1 MLTPITNFTKLFEG
15 GTVVSRIKESSRT
28 RNAISCEAPQRWYW
42 TGTGKMERRGRVK
55 KRLDSSLLD
64 LSKERSEITGLKSF
78 GSSSTSHATSWNS
91 TVKDETGQRI
101 LWIDLRKE
109 RTEKRRRM
117 EGERERNEGKIE
129 ATMAS
134 KFSRYGEP
142 VDDDQVERN
151 ERDEG
156 PKGVRSPALK
166 RKRFF
171 PSLNPS
177 LYLTFLI
184 PQASIPAAPLRSYS
198 DSQRSQVTVQRES
211 MRIPNG
217 PVLEFHCRATLLF
230 AMTPQSQYSRRF
242 TDVSNYAS
250 DGTLIIFILY
260 KRWRTDS
267 FPSSTFSLIEQS
279 P

>member
-1 MLTPITNFTKLFEG
+1 MRSKEKERRGEERRGEERKEEEWNGMERRT
-15 GTVVSRIKESSRT
+15 ESSRFK
-28 RNAISCEAPQRWYW
+28 RRFLRRQCSHRLRILRSSSKMARWS
-42 TGTGKMERRGRVK
+42 R
-55 KRLDSSLLD
+55 
-64 LSKERSEITGLKSF
+64 GLKKARERGMQF
-78 GSSSTSHATSWNS
+78 PAKLRNVGIGRERGKWRDEGGFQFARF
-91 TVKDETGQRI
+91 VKRKIGDHEIKIVWFLIDEPRYVME
-101 LWIDLRKE
+101 LNR
-109 RTEKRRRM
+109 KRRDRTTIFS
-117 EGERERNEGKIE
+117 NEIIKITKLRSTE
-129 ATMAS
+129 S
-134 KFSRYGEP
+134 

-250 DGTLIIFILY
+250 DGVQRLAQLSVTEVNA
-260 KRWRTDS
+260 T
-267 FPSSTFSLIEQS
+267 
-279 P
+279 

>member
-1 MLTPITNFTKLFEG
+1 MLTPITNFTKLFG
-15 GTVVSRIKESSRT
+15 GGAVVSRIKESSRT
-28 RNAISCEAPQRWYW
+28 RNAISCGAPRRWYW
-42 TGTGKMERRGRVK
+42 TGTGKAERRGRK
-55 KRLDSSLLD
+55 IRGS
-64 LSKERSEITGLKSF
+64 KSF
-78 GSSSTSHATSWNS
+78 GCSSTRLATSWNS
-91 TVKDETGQRI
+91 SVKDEIGQRI

-109 RTEKRRRM
+109 RTEKRWGM
-117 EGERERNEGKIE
+117 KGEGERNEGKIE

-134 KFSRYGEP
+134 KFSRYE
-142 VDDDQVERN
+142 ER
-151 ERDEG
+151 RRR
-156 PKGVRSPALK
+156 PSRTK
-166 RKRFF
+166 RKRRRAEGTKIVRVEEKRSF
-171 PSLNPS
+171 PFLNPS

-267 FPSSTFSLIEQS
+267 SLPLPSH
-279 P
+279 

>member
-1 MLTPITNFTKLFEG
+1 MELDRK
-15 GTVVSRIKESSRT
+15 RRDRT
-28 RNAISCEAPQRWYW
+28 TYPLDWPSQRKNREK
-42 TGTGKMERRGRVK
+42 TENRRG
-55 KRLDSSLLD
+55 
-64 LSKERSEITGLKSF
+64 
-78 GSSSTSHATSWNS
+78 
-91 TVKDETGQRI
+91 
-101 LWIDLRKE
+101 E
-109 RTEKRRRM
+109 RTERRKNRSDDGKQIFSGAK
-117 EGERERNEGKIE
+117 ESGSPSLPSSSSSIQFLRTFLLYIWRIFSNEIIKITKLRSTE
-129 ATMAS
+129 S
-134 KFSRYGEP
+134 